1 LNPVTKQSREPAG
14 SRASQVLAGSP
25 GAQLDAPPD
34 ASDADDLVHGLYL
47 QHAVTLVRMAK
58 LLLRDQESAEDAVQ
72 DAFLGLYRALD
83 RLTDHDDLMP
93 YLRAAVINRC
103 RSVLRTRRRAMLRP
117 VQHEPEV
124 SSPESAA
131 MAAEER
137 RAVLEA
143 VYRLPRRAREVL
155 VLRYYLGLTDEQVAI
170 TLAVSRGTVSST
182 ASRAIAALGKALK
195 EDS

>member
-1 LNPVTKQSREPAG
+1 LNPVTKQSREPVGVRAG
-14 SRASQVLAGSP
+14 EVLAASP
-25 GAQLDAPPD
+25 AEQFDAPPG
-34 ASDADDLVHGLYL
+34 ASDADDLVHALY
-47 QHAVTLVRMAK
+47 QDHAVTLVRMAK

-83 RLTDHDDLMP
+83 KLTDHDDLMP
-93 YLRAAVINRC
+93 YLRAAVVNRC

-117 VQHEPEV
+117 VQHETEV

-137 RAVLEA
+137 RAVLDA
-143 VYRLPRRAREVL
+143 VSRLPRRAREVL
-155 VLRYYLGLTDEQVAI
+155 VLRYFLDLTDEQAAA

-195 EDS
+195 EDL